1 MKNNKNINKKKG
13 LCKIIIS
20 FIIIIGMVG
29 LFSGCDSSTAS
40 ASSNNLS
47 NATSTNNTTEKT
59 SSNVAANTTDNSH
72 TNSVQA
78 NTNTSNVDNKQSQA
92 PAQPQSTPVSETKPA
107 APQQQPQTQPAQS
120 PSVSNEDNTIVYYV
134 PGSKVYHLSKSDT
147 TLRRSKN
154 IQSMTLK
161 EAKANGMHQ
170 SESKADQ

>member
-20 FIIIIGMVG
+20 LIIIVGMVG
-29 LFSGCDSSTAS
+29 LFSGCDSSS

-47 NATSTNNTTEKT
+47 NATVT
-59 SSNVAANTTDNSH
+59 NTTDNNH

-78 NTNTSNVDNKQSQA
+78 NTNTSNTANKQSQA
-92 PAQPQSTPVSETKPA
+92 PAQPQSTPAPETKPA
-107 APQQQPQTQPAQS
+107 AVPQQPQTQPAQA
-120 PSVSNEDNTIVYYV
+120 PSVSNDDSTIVYYV
-134 PGSKVYHLSKSDT
+134 PGSKVYHLSKSDG
-147 TLRRSKN
+147 TLSRSKN

-161 EAKANGMHQ
+161 EAKAQGMHQ